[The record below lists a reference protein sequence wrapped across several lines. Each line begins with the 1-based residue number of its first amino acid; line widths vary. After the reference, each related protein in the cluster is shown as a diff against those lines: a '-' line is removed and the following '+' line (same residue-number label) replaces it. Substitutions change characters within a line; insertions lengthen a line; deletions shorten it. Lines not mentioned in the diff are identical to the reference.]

1 MSSLQLPLHIDPIRM
16 ADVGSTFVGTMPLK
30 TLDRLENVISN
41 QQDEITVQLEFG
53 KDIEGI
59 RFVHG
64 LISGQVELVC
74 QRCLKPFMLAIKS
87 EFALSPVKD
96 DQEAKE
102 LSTLYEPLLMTN
114 EILLKTII
122 EDELLLNLPLVPM
135 HPVEECSVKLA
146 ESEPEV
152 VKKTNPFSQLANL
165 KIKQQKD

>member
-1 MSSLQLPLHIDPIRM
+1 MSSLQLPLYIDPIRM

-59 RFVHG
+59 RFMHG
-64 LISGQVELVC
+64 LMNGQVELVC
-74 QRCLKPFMLAIKS
+74 QRCLKPFMLTIKS

-102 LSTLYEPLLMTN
+102 LSTLYEPLLLTN

-135 HPVEECSVKLA
+135 HPAEECSVKLA

-165 KIKQQKD
+165 KIKQKKD